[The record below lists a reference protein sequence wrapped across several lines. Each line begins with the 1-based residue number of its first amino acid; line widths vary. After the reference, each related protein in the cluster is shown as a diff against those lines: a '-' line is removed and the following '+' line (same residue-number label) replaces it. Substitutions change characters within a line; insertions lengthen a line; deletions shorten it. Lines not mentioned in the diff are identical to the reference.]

1 MAKLGIPVFRSRVS
15 PVFDTCTRLLV
26 ITYEQ
31 NQEIDRSEVYLDSF
45 SITERVT
52 ILGDL
57 GITVLICGGIS
68 DTLYQML
75 RETQIRL
82 ITGIAG
88 QADQVFD
95 AFLSD
100 HLNEPS
106 FLMPGYKTKGA

>member
-1 MAKLGIPVFRSRVS
+1 MAKLGIPVFQSRVS

-31 NQEIDRSEVYLDSF
+31 DHEIDRSEVYLDKF
-45 SITERVT
+45 SITDRLT
-52 ILGDL
+52 ILRDL

-75 RETQIRL
+75 KETKIRL
-82 ITGIAG
+82 IAGIAG
-88 QADQVFD
+88 QANQIFD

-100 HLNEPS
+100 HLHEPS
-106 FLMPGYKTKGA
+106 FLMPGNKTEDS

>member
-31 NQEIDRSEVYLDSF
+31 DQEIDRSEVYLDRF
-45 SITERVT
+45 SITDRVT
-52 ILGDL
+52 ILRDL

-68 DTLYQML
+68 DTLYRML
-75 RETQIRL
+75 KGAKIRP

-88 QADQVFD
+88 QADRVFD

-100 HLNEPS
+100 HLHEPS
-106 FLMPGYKTKGA
+106 FLMPGYKTKGV